1 MKHLNILV
9 LAFLSFFVAL
19 PAVGQNGK
27 IKRGDKM
34 YEMMSYPAAI
44 RKYEKGLKK
53 SSDLR
58 GMERLADAYMN
69 IGNSEKAEEW
79 YAKVVKIKGAAPA
92 NMLHYGE
99 ALKMNGKYSEARKW
113 FDAYLQ
119 SGEMPQLA
127 ARMKES
133 CDFALE
139 GMKDSLRYTIK
150 AEPFNTSRS
159 EFGPVLYQNGMI
171 FSGES
176 KGGCTRRLNL
186 RNENFFYDMY
196 YTERSLKKKGYTVK
210 ALKGNVNK
218 KYHDGPGVLAP
229 NQDTLYFTRSNYV
242 KDKKA
247 RNAKNLSKLKI
258 LSAMRDGKKWK
269 VQDMLPFNSD
279 NYSCGHPALSTDGK
293 TMIFAS
299 DIPGGFGGTDL
310 YLSRM
315 EGGKWSVPQNLG
327 SAVNTEGE
335 ESFPYLHPSGT
346 LFFAST
352 GHPGFGGY
360 DIFYSEGAGNGWSKP
375 VNAGYPLNSAKDDF
389 SMAWIGNRPRGY
401 FASDRDG
408 DDDIYTFTRKMQV
421 RGLMVDSRTGAPL
434 ENVAVAVLDA
444 NGRESKYITGKD
456 GKFYHY
462 GEWGREYYVTGY
474 KEEYIENRQQ
484 YNSADLSPMED
495 LEFVMKLERDLIYTI
510 SGKVTD
516 ATTNQPLPGARV
528 RLIANAEKGIQ
539 AESDGKYFSKA
550 MEEREYTVIVTNP
563 GYVPQ
568 IYEFSTVGLTDPQDF
583 VFNAELVKGN
593 YLLVEGKTLLRE
605 GEIPEPGVN
614 IRAVDAVNRA
624 ERSATRSRTDGRFWK
639 VLDPSIEQYIIGS
652 KEGFFASHADLPLPD
667 STRGDT
673 TVQVTL
679 YMVRYEVG
687 ALVKTIYYDYNKSDI
702 KKIASRELF
711 EIVYFLQDN
720 PEASIDLSSYTDAR
734 GGNKYNEALSQ
745 RRSNAAVNY
754 IVSRSIARK
763 RVGAKGF
770 GETNLVN
777 KCKDGVECTEEL
789 HSQNRRTEIHVTKLD
804 MSKAIL
810 RTDEKTIPGKD

>member
-9 LAFLSFFVAL
+9 LAFLSIFVAL
-19 PAVGQNGK
+19 PAAAQNGS

-58 GMERLADAYMN
+58 AMERLADAYMKV
-69 IGNSEKAEEW
+69 GMSEHAEKW
-79 YAKVVKIKGAAPA
+79 YAQVVKTKGAAPA

-99 ALKMNGKYSEARKW
+99 ALKMNGKYDEARKW

-150 AEPFNTSRS
+150 AEPFNTDRS
-159 EFGPVLYQNGMI
+159 EFGPVIYGPGLIYTA
-171 FSGES
+171 ER
-176 KGGCTRRLNL
+176 KGGCTRRLNM
-186 RNENFFYDMY
+186 RNENFFYDMF
-196 YTERSLKKKGYTVK
+196 YTERSLKKQGYTVK

-218 KYHDGPGVLAP
+218 KYHDGPGVLSP
-229 NQDTLYFTRSNYV
+229 GMDTLYFTRSNYV
-242 KDKKA
+242 QEKKA

-258 LSAMRDGKKWK
+258 LTATRDSKKWK

-279 NYSCGHPALSTDGK
+279 NYSCGHPTLSPDGK
-293 TMIFAS
+293 SMIFAS

-310 YLSRM
+310 YISRM
-315 EGGKWSVPQNLG
+315 EGGSWGVPQNLG

-335 ESFPYLHPSGT
+335 ESFPNWHTSGT

-352 GHPGFGGY
+352 GHAGFGGY
-360 DIFYSEGAGNGWSKP
+360 DLFYSEPAGNGWSKP
-375 VNAGYPLNSAKDDF
+375 VNAGYPLNSPKDDF
-389 SMAWIGNRPRGY
+389 TMAWIKNQPRGY

-444 NGRESKYITGKD
+444 NGREARYITGKD
-456 GKFYHY
+456 GIFTHY

-474 KEEYIENRQQ
+474 KEDYIEKRQQ
-484 YNSADLSPMED
+484 YSSADLSPMED
-495 LEFVMKLERDLIYTI
+495 LEFVMELERDLIFTI
-510 SGKVTD
+510 AGKVTD
-516 ATTNQPLPGARV
+516 AATGQPLSGARI
-528 RLIANAEKGIQ
+528 RLIANAEKGLQ
-539 AESDGKYFSKA
+539 SEADGKYFSKV
-550 MEEREYTVIVTNP
+550 MEEREYTVIAMNP

-583 VFNAELVKGN
+583 VFDAKLVKGT
-593 YLLVEGKTLLRE
+593 YLLVEGKTVLRE

-614 IRAVDAVNRA
+614 VRIVDAENRE
-624 ERSATRSRTDGRFWK
+624 ERSATRSRSDGRFWK

-702 KKIASRELF
+702 KKIASRDLF

-720 PEASIDLSSYTDAR
+720 PEASVDLSSYTDAR
-734 GGNKYNEALSQ
+734 GGDKFNQALSQ
-745 RRSNAAVNY
+745 RRSEAAVNY
-754 IVSRSIARK
+754 IVSRSISRK
-763 RVGAKGF
+763 RVGAKGY
-770 GETNLVN
+770 GESNPVN
-777 KCKDGVECTEEL
+777 KCKDGIECTEEQ
-789 HSQNRRTEIHVTKLD
+789 HSQNRRTEIRVTKLD
-804 MSKAIL
+804 MSKAII
-810 RTDEKTIPGKD
+810 RTDEKTITGKE